1 MDASQPPPGG
11 LFEARYL
18 AFLET
23 IGHLR
28 PKLHR
33 YCARM
38 VGSVLDG
45 EDIVQDTLFQAY
57 RKLDSYDDG
66 QPLAPWLFRIAHNQC
81 IDFLRRRRVRRTA
94 EAQAAPSDRV
104 APADPQS
111 QGVGRALEHLVLL
124 LPPKER
130 ACVLLK
136 DVFDYSLE
144 EVAALV
150 GNTVGGVKSAL
161 NRGRAKLSTLPASTA
176 MARPA
181 ESAHVTRLRRL
192 YIDRFNRQD
201 WDGVRELIATDAR
214 VMVADRYAG
223 PLKEAPYFGRYE
235 HLTRPWRI
243 THGEVDGE
251 PVLLVLERGA
261 DVWTPVAIVRVV
273 TADRQI
279 VRIVDYT
286 HCPWLLAAATS
297 VSSISPAP

>member
-57 RKLDSYDDG
+57 RKLDAYDDG

-104 APADPQS
+104 APADPRS
-111 QGVGRALEHLVLL
+111 QDVGRALEHLVLL

-150 GNTVGGVKSAL
+150 GSTVGGVKSAL
-161 NRGRAKLSTLPASTA
+161 NRGRSKLSTLPASTA
-176 MARPA
+176 MARSA
-181 ESAHVTRLRRL
+181 ESAPATRLRSL

-214 VMVADRYAG
+214 VIVADRYAG
-223 PLKEAPYFGRYE
+223 PLKDAPYFGRYQRV
-235 HLTRPWRI
+235 TRPWRI
-243 THGEVDGE
+243 THGEVDGA

-261 DVWTPVAIVRVV
+261 DAWTPVAIVRVV
-273 TADRQI
+273 TSDHQI

-286 HCPWLLAAATS
+286 HCPWVLAAATR